1 MRRLQSRAFIDD
13 PLDLV
18 PKAGDLLEIAWPESA
33 ARTDLH
39 EEPAMILVTA
49 AAGKTGRAVIAA
61 LVTRGGA
68 VRAFV
73 RSAAHRE
80 ALIGL
85 GATDVVI
92 GALDDDAA
100 LLRAMHETDA
110 VYHIC
115 PNASPHEVA
124 FADAVI
130 AAAEAAE
137 VPRLVYHSVLHPHV
151 EVMPH
156 HWAKMRV
163 EEMLYS
169 SELDWTI
176 LQPTTYMQNILSE
189 LDRITTDG
197 VYRVPYPLETP
208 LSLIDLGDIAE
219 VAAKVLTEAGHANA
233 TYELAGTSPLN
244 PSDVAEAFAAALGRE
259 VRAEAESVKAWQ
271 ARARID
277 GMDEHAVTALTKM
290 FVSYAGDGL
299 KGNPNVLRWLL
310 GREPVTLAEFAASC
324 RQRVP

>member
-1 MRRLQSRAFIDD
+1 
-13 PLDLV
+13 
-18 PKAGDLLEIAWPESA
+18 
-33 ARTDLH
+33 
-39 EEPAMILVTA
+39 MILVTS
-49 AAGKTGRAVIAA
+49 AAGKTGQAVIRA
-61 LVTRGGA
+61 LVARGVA

-80 ALIGL
+80 LLKTI

-115 PNASPHEVA
+115 PNVSPHELA
-124 FADAVI
+124 YADAVI

-137 VPRLVYHSVLHPHV
+137 VPRLVYHSVLHPQV
-151 EVMPH
+151 EAMPH
-156 HWAKMRV
+156 HFAKMRV
-163 EEMLYS
+163 EEMLFS

-176 LQPTTYMQNILSE
+176 LQPAAYMQNILGE
-189 LDRITTDG
+189 LDRIRNDG
-197 VYRVPYPLETP
+197 VYRVPYPVETP
-208 LSLIDLGDIAE
+208 LSLVDLDDVGA
-219 VAAKVLTEAGHANA
+219 VAALVLTQDGHAHA
-233 TYELAGTSPLN
+233 TYELAGTPPQSPL
-244 PSDVAEAFAAALGRE
+244 DVAEAFAAALGRE
-259 VRAEAESVKAWQ
+259 VRAEAESIKTWQ
-271 ARARID
+271 ARARTG

-310 GREPVTLAEFAASC
+310 GRDPVTLAAFAAKVDAASS
-324 RQRVP
+324 

>member
-1 MRRLQSRAFIDD
+1 
-13 PLDLV
+13 
-18 PKAGDLLEIAWPESA
+18 
-33 ARTDLH
+33 
-39 EEPAMILVTA
+39 MILVTSA
-49 AAGKTGRAVIAA
+49 SGKTGRAVMAA
-61 LVTRGGA
+61 LVARGER

-73 RSAAHRE
+73 RSAAHRDV
-80 ALIGL
+80 LMSL

-115 PNASPHEVA
+115 PSFSPHEVA
-124 FADAVI
+124 YADAVI

-163 EEMLYS
+163 EEMLFS

-176 LQPTTYMQNILSE
+176 LQPTAYMQNILSE
-189 LDRITTDG
+189 LDRMTSEG
-197 VYRVPYPLETP
+197 VYRVPYPVETV
-208 LSLIDLGDIAE
+208 LSLIDLSDIAE
-219 VAAKVLTEAGHANA
+219 VAVKVLTEDGHANA
-233 TYELAGTSPLN
+233 TYELAGTPPLSPAV
-244 PSDVAEAFAAALGRE
+244 VAEAFAAALGRE

-277 GMDEHAVTALTKM
+277 GMDEHAVTTLTKM

-310 GREPVTLAEFAASC
+310 GREPGTLAQFAAKVAARS
-324 RQRVP
+324 

>member
-1 MRRLQSRAFIDD
+1 
-13 PLDLV
+13 
-18 PKAGDLLEIAWPESA
+18 
-33 ARTDLH
+33 
-39 EEPAMILVTA
+39 MILVTSA
-49 AAGKTGRAVIAA
+49 GGKTGRAVIAA
-61 LVTRGGA
+61 LVARGVA

-80 ALIGL
+80 ALIGQ

-100 LLRAMHETDA
+100 LLRAMHQTDA

-124 FADAVI
+124 YADAVI

-156 HWAKMRV
+156 HWGKMRV
-163 EEMLYS
+163 EEMLFS

-176 LQPTTYMQNILSE
+176 VQPTAYMQNILSE
-189 LDRITTDG
+189 LDRMRTDG
-197 VYRVPYPLETP
+197 VYRVPYPVETP
-208 LSLIDLGDIAE
+208 LSLIDLRDIAE
-219 VAAKVLTEAGHANA
+219 VAAKVLIEDGHAYA
-233 TYELAGTSPLN
+233 TYELAGTP
-244 PSDVAEAFAAALGRE
+244 PVTPIDIAEAFAPALGRD
-259 VRAEAESVKAWQ
+259 VRPEAESVKAWQ

-277 GMDEHAVTALTKM
+277 GMDEHAVTTLTKM

-310 GREPVTLAEFAASC
+310 GREPVTLAAFAAKVTASS
-324 RQRVP
+324 